1 MQEFEGVRR
10 RQEEQEPL
18 EGEEGTEEVEAE
30 QRMRTGKK
38 ILCSKRG
45 KRAWLLSF
53 SEKLDLHQSFKNP
66 FQLRI

>member
-1 MQEFEGVRR
+1 MRR

-18 EGEEGTEEVEAE
+18 EGKEGTEEVKGGEVEAE

-66 FQLRI
+66 LQLRI